1 MAAKATQASHTF
13 LTLIPTT
20 NVAHQPA
27 TVEPTRAE
35 TAVEGV
41 NVLDAAPKTTR
52 SSSAATSESTVSPR
66 SSIDGGVVGDIK
78 NGGFLR
84 LGI

>member
-20 NVAHQPA
+20 NIAHKPSVAEPA
-27 TVEPTRAE
+27 QTDI
-35 TAVEGV
+35 AVEGV
-41 NVLDAAPKTTR
+41 NLFEVAPKTTR
-52 SSSAATSESTVSPR
+52 SVSTSTDDSAVSPR
-66 SSIDGGVVGDIK
+66 SSVDGGSLK